1 MKQKLN
7 EAIKAVIR
15 NHGTQVVGLYMARD
29 EVDVAFWAAAL
40 EVHKE
45 EYPEVTEKETGGT
58 SDE

>member
-1 MKQKLN
+1 MNQKLN

-29 EVDVAFWAAAL
+29 EVDVAFWGAAL

-45 EYPEVTEKETGGT
+45 EHPEIVEE
-58 SDE
+58 EE